1 MKDRAQI
8 EPSGSTNFNISV
20 KKFKW
25 LEELN
30 PQQLAAVT
38 YGDGPLIVVAGA
50 GSGKT
55 RTLAYRVAY
64 LIEKGVRPYRTLLL
78 TFTRRAA
85 SEMLKRAE
93 SIVTRASTME
103 RVWGG
108 TFHSIGYRLLRM
120 YGRNIGLNP
129 DFTVMDRT
137 DTEDMIGVL
146 RQEMGLS
153 SKEQRFPQKTTCA
166 DIYSRYI
173 NSCLPLEQVLA
184 ESTPWCSQWLE
195 ELEKLFKLYNERKQK
210 LNILDYDDLLL
221 YWKKMLTDNSLAQR
235 LENMFD
241 HILVDEY
248 QDTNIIQA
256 EILIGMRQRNR
267 NIMVVGDD
275 AQSIYSFRGAT
286 VRNMLDFPKHF
297 PEAKVIALEQNYRS
311 TMPILNVTNC
321 IIEQASER
329 YTKTMWSTRTDGPRP
344 KLVTCEDESKQDEFI
359 VKMVL
364 KHYEENIP
372 LKNQAVLFRTAS
384 LSDSLEVELSRRNIP
399 YRKYGGLRFTETA
412 HIKDM
417 LAFLKLLENPR
428 DELAWFRVLQLL
440 KGVGPATSR
449 KVTAH
454 VIANNGRLDSLNT
467 FKLPPSSAPALK
479 ELFALLIELQKE
491 KESNIA
497 LQLQKIRKFYQPI
510 MFDNYDSPQSREQD
524 IDNLERIA
532 TGYSS
537 RKDFLTDLLLE
548 PPTSSSDLAER
559 ATKDNDWLVLST
571 IHSAKGC
578 EWDVVY
584 LIHASDGC
592 LPSDLSVNTPEQ
604 LEEELRL
611 AYVAM
616 TRARDYLYI
625 TWPVRYYHR
634 HSPYAQ
640 TYNQAHLSR
649 FLNENVLE
657 LLDTIFFGGI
667 EEQLSYYH
675 KYE

>member
-1 MKDRAQI
+1 MKQ
-8 EPSGSTNFNISV
+8 
-20 KKFKW
+20 FKW

-64 LIEKGVRPYRTLLL
+64 LIEKGVHPYRILLL

-85 SEMLKRAE
+85 HEMLKRAE
-93 SIVTRASTME
+93 TIVAISSHSTA

-137 DTEDMIGVL
+137 DTEDMLGIIRHEIGF
-146 RQEMGLS
+146 S

-173 NSCLPLEQVLA
+173 NSCGPLEQVLEEQA
-184 ESTPWCSQWLE
+184 PWCKDRLE
-195 ELEKLFKLYNERKQK
+195 ELKQLFKLYNERKQN
-210 LNILDYDDLLL
+210 LNVLDYDDLLL
-221 YWKKMLTDNSLAQR
+221 YWKKMLKNEFLAQR
-235 LENMFD
+235 IENMFD

-256 EILIGMRQRNR
+256 EILIGMRRRNK

-286 VRNMLDFPKHF
+286 VRNMLDFSKHF
-297 PEAKVIALEQNYRS
+297 PNAKVIKLEQNYRS
-311 TMPILNVTNC
+311 IMSILNVTNC
-321 IIEQASER
+321 IIEQACER
-329 YTKTMWSTRTDGPRP
+329 YTKNMWSTRNGGHRP
-344 KLVTCEDESKQDEFI
+344 QLVTCMDESKQDEFI
-359 VKMVL
+359 IKMVL

-384 LSDSLEVELSRRNIP
+384 LSDSLEIELTRRNIP

-412 HIKDM
+412 HVKDM
-417 LAFLKLLENPR
+417 LAFVKLLENPR

-449 KVTAH
+449 KVITH
-454 VIANNGRLDSLNT
+454 IVANNGSLDSLET
-467 FKLPPSSAPALK
+467 FKASPATAQTLK
-479 ELFALLIELQKE
+479 QLFALLINLYKE
-491 KESNIA
+491 KEYNIA
-497 LQLQKIRKFYQPI
+497 SQLQQIRKFYQPI
-510 MFDNYDSPQSREQD
+510 MFDNYDYPQTRQQD

-532 TGYSS
+532 TGYQS
-537 RKDFLTDLLLE
+537 RKDFLNDLLLE
-548 PPTSSSDLAER
+548 PPTSASDLAER

-584 LIHASDGC
+584 LMHASDGC
-592 LPSDLSVNTPEQ
+592 LPSDLAVNSPEQ

-625 TWPVRYYHR
+625 TWPIRYYHR
-634 HSPYAQ
+634 RSAY
-640 TYNQAHLSR
+640 TDMYNQARLSR
-649 FLNENVLE
+649 FFNENVIA
-657 LLDTIFFGGI
+657 LLDTMFVGI
-667 EEQLSYYH
+667 SENNSIGLSYDVS
-675 KYE
+675 

>member
-1 MKDRAQI
+1 MKQ
-8 EPSGSTNFNISV
+8 
-20 KKFKW
+20 FKW

-64 LIEKGVRPYRTLLL
+64 LIEKGGHPYRILLL

-85 SEMLKRAE
+85 HEMLKRAE
-93 SIVTRASTME
+93 TIVAISSHSTA

-137 DTEDMIGVL
+137 DTEDMLGIIRHEIGF
-146 RQEMGLS
+146 S

-173 NSCLPLEQVLA
+173 NSCGPLEQVLEEQA
-184 ESTPWCSQWLE
+184 PWCKDRLE
-195 ELEKLFKLYNERKQK
+195 ELKQLFKLYNERKQN
-210 LNILDYDDLLL
+210 LNVLDYDDLLL
-221 YWKKMLTDNSLAQR
+221 YWKKMLKNEFLAQR
-235 LENMFD
+235 IENMFD

-256 EILIGMRQRNR
+256 EILIGMRRRNK

-286 VRNMLDFPKHF
+286 VRNMLDFSKHF
-297 PEAKVIALEQNYRS
+297 PNAKVIKLEQNYRS
-311 TMPILNVTNC
+311 IMSILNVTNC
-321 IIEQASER
+321 IIEQACER
-329 YTKTMWSTRTDGPRP
+329 YTKNMWSTRNGGHRP
-344 KLVTCEDESKQDEFI
+344 QLVTCMDESKQDEFI
-359 VKMVL
+359 IKMVL

-384 LSDSLEVELSRRNIP
+384 LSDSLEIELTRRNIP

-412 HIKDM
+412 HVKDM
-417 LAFLKLLENPR
+417 LAFVKLLENPR

-449 KVTAH
+449 KVITH
-454 VIANNGRLDSLNT
+454 IVANNGSLDSLET
-467 FKLPPSSAPALK
+467 FKASPATAQTLK
-479 ELFALLIELQKE
+479 QLFALLINLYKE
-491 KESNIA
+491 KEYNIA
-497 LQLQKIRKFYQPI
+497 SQLQQIRKFYQPI
-510 MFDNYDSPQSREQD
+510 MFDNYDYPQTRQQD

-532 TGYSS
+532 TGYQS
-537 RKDFLTDLLLE
+537 RKDFLNDLLLE
-548 PPTSSSDLAER
+548 PPTSASDLAER

-584 LIHASDGC
+584 LMHASDGC
-592 LPSDLSVNTPEQ
+592 LPSDLAVNSPEQ

-625 TWPVRYYHR
+625 TWPIRYYHR
-634 HSPYAQ
+634 RSAY
-640 TYNQAHLSR
+640 TDMYNQARLSR
-649 FLNENVLE
+649 FFNENVIA
-657 LLDTIFFGGI
+657 LLDTMFVGI
-667 EEQLSYYH
+667 SENNSIGLSYDVS
-675 KYE
+675 